1 MYHVIPDIHG
11 QAEKLDGL
19 LAHLGWRRG
28 GAGWQAPRP
37 GQEIVFLGDFI
48 DRGPENA
55 RVLAIVRSLID
66 AGKARAIMG
75 NHEFNAIQFHTE
87 VEGRPLRKRSDKN
100 LHQHASFLREYPIA
114 APETAEAIGWMKT
127 LPLFLDEPGFRAV
140 HACWHGPSIAH
151 LRTELVEARLEDAL
165 LHRPDW
171 TSGPLF
177 DALQNVTS
185 GLEAPL
191 PDGYSFRDKDGV
203 ERRHTRIAWWLA
215 EARNWRQISR
225 SVPDP
230 DCLPQTPLP
239 SELAAWRYREPCPV
253 FFGHY
258 WESGTPR
265 VEAPH
270 ALCLDYSAGLDGP
283 LLAYDFD
290 PGEAEMSVSRIRMA

>member
-1 MYHVIPDIHG
+1 MYHIIPDIHG
-11 QAEKLDGL
+11 QADKLTGL
-19 LAHLGWRRG
+19 LDHLGWRRTPF
-28 GAGWQAPRP
+28 GWRAPQL
-37 GQEIVFLGDFI
+37 GLEIVFLGDFI

-55 RVLAIVRSLID
+55 RSLAIVRSLID

-87 VEGRPLRKRSDKN
+87 IEGRPLRQRSEKN
-100 LHQHASFLREYPIA
+100 LRQHASFLREFPIGA
-114 APETAEAIGWMKT
+114 AQTAEVIDWMQT
-127 LPLFLDEPGFRAV
+127 LPLLLEDPAFRAV
-140 HACWHGPSIAH
+140 HACWHGPSVER
-151 LRTELVEARLEDAL
+151 LREELVEDRLTDAV
-165 LHRPDW
+165 LHHPGW
-171 TSGPLF
+171 ATGPLY

-191 PDGYSFRDKDGV
+191 PDGFSFHDKDGV
-203 ERRHTRIAWWLA
+203 ERRHTRIAWWMA
-215 EARNWRQISR
+215 EARSWQQIAR

-230 DCLPQTPLP
+230 DCLPTTPLP
-239 SELAAWRYREPCPV
+239 PELAAWRYRETCPV

-290 PGEAEMSVSRIRMA
+290 PSEPEMSVARIRMA